1 MDLFRGFNVMSEV
14 SKDDKLVNEK
24 SIQAFHSNERLN
36 FFSDGIFAITIT
48 LLVLEIKV
56 PEIAENLVATELPKE
71 LLHLVP
77 NILSYIISFIVLG
90 IYWIAHHNMFM
101 YIKHHNHVMLWLNT
115 LFMMCVASV
124 PFPTAL
130 LGRYPN
136 QQISVVAYA
145 GILALTG
152 IVLNLIWWYATTH
165 RLVDETVEP
174 AFIAFVHRYIRIA
187 PLVYLISIGVSFFS
201 LAIAKFLFVV
211 VAVFYIVPKSY
222 HRQHYQQLSRRFN
235 Q

>member
-1 MDLFRGFNVMSEV
+1 MLFGEFYVMFKERQ
-14 SKDDKLVNEK
+14 DDKFVVENPP
-24 SIQAFHSNERLN
+24 QAFHSNERMTFL
-36 FFSDGIFAITIT
+36 SDGIFAITIT
-48 LLVLEIKV
+48 LLVLEVKV
-56 PEIAENLVATELPKE
+56 PEIADNLVATELPKE

-77 NILSYIISFIVLG
+77 NFLSYIISFIVLG

-115 LFMMCVASV
+115 LFMMCIASV

-152 IVLNLIWWYATTH
+152 IVLNVIWWYATTH
-165 RLVDETVEP
+165 RQVDEGVEP
-174 AFIAFVHRYIRIA
+174 GFITFVHRYIRIA
-187 PLVYLISIGVSFFS
+187 PLVYLISIGVSFIS
-201 LAIAKFLFVV
+201 LMIAKLLFVF
-211 VAVFYIVPKSY
+211 VAVFYIVPNAY
-222 HRQHYQQLSRRFN
+222 HRHYYKQLSRRFN